1 MIKRVAEQLPDADE
15 VISTLREF
23 LKMESASGI
32 LLVAAAIL
40 AMVVNNSPLSGF
52 YERLLNMPV
61 EIRIGAVHIDKPLLL
76 WINDGLMAI
85 FFFLVGLEI
94 KREVLEGELSNPAQ
108 VALPAFGAVGGMA
121 VPALV
126 YVALN
131 RGDSLALNGW
141 AIPAATDIAF
151 ALGVLSLLG
160 KQVPA
165 ALKVFL
171 LTLAILDDLGAI
183 LIIALFYSGD
193 LSLASLAVAA
203 LALVVLFTLNRRGV
217 VSIVPYVLIGVVLW
231 AAVLKSGVHATLAGV
246 VLALFIP
253 LRVSPESAHSPLR
266 RMEHELHPSVA
277 FVILPV
283 FAFANGG
290 VDLSG
295 TSMDMLLHPIPL
307 GIALGLFL
315 GKQLGVFG
323 FAWLAIKLGLA
334 QLPKGVTF
342 VQVYAVAVLC
352 GIGFTMSL
360 FIASLAFEH
369 ARHSFVVDERIGI
382 LAGSLISALTGY
394 LILRASLRDSNQ
406 TTR

>member
-217 VSIVPYVLIGVVLW
+217 VSLVPYALIGVVLW

>member
-1 MIKRVAEQLPDADE
+1 
-15 VISTLREF
+15 
-23 LKMESASGI
+23 
-32 LLVAAAIL
+32 
-40 AMVVNNSPLSGF
+40 
-52 YERLLNMPV
+52 
-61 EIRIGAVHIDKPLLL
+61 
-76 WINDGLMAI
+76 
-85 FFFLVGLEI
+85 VGLEI